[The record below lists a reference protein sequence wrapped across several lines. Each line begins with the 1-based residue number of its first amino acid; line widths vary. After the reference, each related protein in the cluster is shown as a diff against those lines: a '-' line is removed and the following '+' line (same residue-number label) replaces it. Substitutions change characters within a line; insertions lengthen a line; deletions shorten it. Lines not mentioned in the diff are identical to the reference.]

1 MGENTSSA
9 NSRTELREGELMKF
23 RFLLGAVALVQSLA
37 MAMPT
42 TTNAQERVLRA
53 VLDAELQV
61 LDPIASTSYI
71 TRSYAYMVYDT
82 LIAVNT
88 KGEYK
93 PQMLESWEVSAD
105 GLTYTFKLRP
115 GLKFH
120 DGSAVTSEDC
130 IASIRRWGGR
140 DGLGRRLIAA
150 TKELVAV
157 DAMTF
162 RLVLSRPFGLVIEA
176 LGKPSSNVP
185 VIMPARLAS
194 TEPSRPITEAVG
206 SGPYTFNP
214 ATWRQGDR
222 AVFMRNPN
230 YVPRSEPADGLTG
243 GKVAHFDRVE
253 FVSMPDASTR
263 INALLTGD
271 IHYIQRTSPDFI
283 PQLRRNRQIK
293 FTTEPG
299 LAQQMGAV
307 RLNHAQPP
315 FNNPLLRKAFQQ
327 LMDQEEFMAGTGL
340 PPDLYMAGCYS
351 MYMCNS
357 PYASDAGAEA
367 LRNVSIDRAK
377 QLMREGGYNNEPV
390 VVLQSTDVPVI
401 NAIALVTIDRL
412 RRAGFNVVPRA
423 ADWSTVAQL
432 RWSKEPADKGGWS
445 LLPIVWFGYDLESPL
460 THYGI
465 GFNCSDGYP
474 GWSCDER
481 SKTLLE
487 QYVTVS
493 DPVKRREIAFELQA
507 RAHDIVSVTLAG
519 QYSSP
524 AAMRADLHDYIDI
537 GIPIFWNVRRQ

>member
-1 MGENTSSA
+1 MK
-9 NSRTELREGELMKF
+9 LRK
-23 RFLLGAVALVQSLA
+23 LLGAVSLA
-37 MAMPT
+37 AGFALAGAAMGH
-42 TTNAQERVLRA
+42 AQERVLRA

-82 LIAVNT
+82 LIAVNM

-105 GLTYTFKLRP
+105 AMTYTFKLRA

-120 DGSAVTSEDC
+120 DGAVVTAEDC
-130 IASIRRWGGR
+130 VASIKRWGAR
-140 DGLGRRLIAA
+140 DGLGRQLMAA
-150 TKELVAV
+150 TKELTVV
-157 DAMTF
+157 DANTF
-162 RLVLSRPFGLVIEA
+162 KLVLSRPFGLVIEA

-185 VIMPARLAS
+185 VIMPARLAA
-194 TEPSRPITEAVG
+194 TEPSKPITEAIG
-206 SGPYTFNP
+206 SGPYTFDP
-214 ATWRQGDR
+214 AAWRPGDR
-222 AVFMRNPN
+222 AIFMRNTN
-230 YVPRSEPADGLTG
+230 YVPRSEPADALSG

-263 INALLTGD
+263 INALLTGE

-293 FTTEPG
+293 LTTEPG

-307 RLNHAQPP
+307 RLNHSQPP

-340 PPDLYMAGCYS
+340 PSDLYSTNCFS

-357 PYASDAGAEA
+357 PYASDTGAEA
-367 LRNVSIDRAK
+367 LRNVSIERAK

-423 ADWSTVAQL
+423 TDWSTVAQL

-445 LLPIVWFGYDLESPL
+445 LLPLVWFGYDLASPL

-465 GFNCSDGYP
+465 GFNCTDGYP
-474 GWSCDER
+474 GWSCDEQ
-481 SKTLLE
+481 SKTLL
-487 QYVTVS
+487 QQFVTES
-493 DPVKRREIAFELQA
+493 DPEKRRQIAFQLQA
-507 RAHDIVSVTLAG
+507 RAHDIVSVTLVG
-519 QYSSP
+519 QYASP
-524 AAMRADLHDYIDI
+524 AAMRSDLTGFIDM
-537 GIPIFWNVRRQ
+537 GIPVFWNVRRQ